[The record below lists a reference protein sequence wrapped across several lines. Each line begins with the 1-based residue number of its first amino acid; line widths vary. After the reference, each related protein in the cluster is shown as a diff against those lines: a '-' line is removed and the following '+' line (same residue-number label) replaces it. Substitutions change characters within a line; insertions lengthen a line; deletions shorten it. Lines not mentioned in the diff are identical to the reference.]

1 MSRTSPWR
9 AWPGSASLL
18 LGLLLVVLA
27 LAGLVAYEA
36 VQAARSRRVTA
47 ERALRDYATF
57 ASWELIA
64 KATTRLENEI
74 RDALSPATGTRATS
88 PYDRLPSPQV
98 IFGSAAPLLRCN
110 ESGGDPDRLYFRLD
124 LRDGSLTTVGP
135 APSSTQRRWITDTL
149 TWEALQPGRRF
160 GTVSGVDRD
169 STTALVYGIKQAQYG
184 AFAEPGAPMAVFGF
198 LTCQSAVGIQPLQRV
213 FANEALLPQAVSRGL
228 PNDSLLTLTVYDA
241 GGRSI
246 YASAPGAA
254 DRFSHEVATDPP
266 AALRVRVGLRE
277 TAASRLDVPVTPS
290 SRLPLLLALLAL
302 SGGLAAIGLRQLRRE
317 HELARLRS
325 DFTSSVSHELRT
337 PLAQIL
343 LYGETLT
350 LERARNDDE
359 RRAAAETIVQ
369 EARRLMRLVDNVL
382 QYARLERGL
391 ADLAPEPALLAPRL
405 RGILSS
411 FLATAPPGT
420 LRVRTDLDEAVAA
433 PVDSGAL
440 TQIVLNL
447 LDNAVK
453 YGPAGQTVTVS
464 LARRDGMARITVA
477 DQGAGVPEEE
487 RAHIWEPFVRVAR
500 RSNVTDGSG
509 LGLAVVKDLV
519 QGHGGDVDLESSP
532 SGACFIVSLPACQPP
547 TDPVQR

>member
-1 MSRTSPWR
+1 MSRTSPGR
-9 AWPGSASLL
+9 TWPGSATLL

-64 KATTRLENEI
+64 KSTTRLENEM
-74 RDALSPATGTRATS
+74 RDALSSATGTRATS

-98 IFGSAAPLLRCN
+98 IVASAAPLLLCN
-110 ESGGDPDRLYFRLD
+110 ESAGDPNRLHFRLD
-124 LRDGSLTTVGP
+124 LRDGSLATTGP
-135 APSSTQRRWITDTL
+135 APSPTERRWITDTL
-149 TWEALQPGRRF
+149 TKEALRPGQRF
-160 GTVSGVDRD
+160 GTVDRVDQD
-169 STTALVYGIKQAQYG
+169 STMALVFGIKQAQYG
-184 AFAEPGAPMAVFGF
+184 AFAEPGAPIAVYGF
-198 LTCQSAVGIQPLQRV
+198 LTCRSAIGVALLKRV
-213 FANEALLPQAVSRGL
+213 FATEALLPQAVSRGL

-241 GGRSI
+241 AGRSV

-254 DRFSHEVATDPP
+254 DRFSHEVAMDPP

-290 SRLPLLLALLAL
+290 SRLPLLLTLLAL

-391 ADLAPEPALLAPRL
+391 TGLAPEPALLAPRL
-405 RGILSS
+405 RGILSA

-420 LRVRTDLDEAVAA
+420 LRVRTDLDEGVAA

-453 YGPAGQTVTVS
+453 YGPAGQMVTVS
-464 LARRDGMARITVA
+464 LSRHDGIARISVA
-477 DQGAGVPEEE
+477 DQGHGIPESE
-487 RAHIWEPFVRVAR
+487 RAHIWEPFVRVTHGGNGTA
-500 RSNVTDGSG
+500 GSG

-519 QGHGGDVDLESSP
+519 QGHGGTVDLESSS

-547 TDPVQR
+547 NDPDQQ

>member
-1 MSRTSPWR
+1 
-9 AWPGSASLL
+9 
-18 LGLLLVVLA
+18 
-27 LAGLVAYEA
+27 
-36 VQAARSRRVTA
+36 
-47 ERALRDYATF
+47 
-57 ASWELIA
+57 
-64 KATTRLENEI
+64 
-74 RDALSPATGTRATS
+74 
-88 PYDRLPSPQV
+88 
-98 IFGSAAPLLRCN
+98 
-110 ESGGDPDRLYFRLD
+110 
-124 LRDGSLTTVGP
+124 VG
-135 APSSTQRRWITDTL
+135 
-149 TWEALQPGRRF
+149 
-160 GTVSGVDRD
+160 GVDHD
-169 STTALVYGIKQAQYG
+169 STMALVYGIKHAQYG
-184 AFAEPGAPMAVFGF
+184 AFAEPGAPIAVYGF
-198 LTCQSAVGIQPLQRV
+198 LTCRSAVGLQLLQRV
-213 FANEALLPQAVSRGL
+213 FVTEALLPQAVSRGL

-254 DRFSHEVATDPP
+254 DRFSHEVAMDPP

-391 ADLAPEPALLAPRL
+391 AGLAPEPALLAPRL

-411 FLATAPPGT
+411 FLAAAPPGT

-500 RSNVTDGSG
+500 RGNVTDGSG

-547 TDPVQR
+547 TEPVQR

>member
-1 MSRTSPWR
+1 M
-9 AWPGSASLL
+9 
-18 LGLLLVVLA
+18 
-27 LAGLVAYEA
+27 
-36 VQAARSRRVTA
+36 
-47 ERALRDYATF
+47 
-57 ASWELIA
+57 
-64 KATTRLENEI
+64 
-74 RDALSPATGTRATS
+74 
-88 PYDRLPSPQV
+88 
-98 IFGSAAPLLRCN
+98 
-110 ESGGDPDRLYFRLD
+110 
-124 LRDGSLTTVGP
+124 
-135 APSSTQRRWITDTL
+135 
-149 TWEALQPGRRF
+149 
-160 GTVSGVDRD
+160 
-169 STTALVYGIKQAQYG
+169 ALVFGIKQAQYG
-184 AFAEPGAPMAVFGF
+184 AFAEPGAPIAVYGF
-198 LTCQSAVGIQPLQRV
+198 LTCRSAIGLELLKRV
-213 FANEALLPQAVSRGL
+213 FATEALLPQAVSRGL

-241 GGRSI
+241 AGRPI
-246 YASAPGAA
+246 YASAAEAA
-254 DRFSHEVATDPP
+254 DRFSHEVAMDPP
-266 AALRVRVGLRE
+266 ASLRVRVGLRE
-277 TAASRLDVPVTPS
+277 TAATRLDVPVTPS

-391 ADLAPEPALLAPRL
+391 TGLAPEPALLAPRL

-420 LRVRTDLDEAVAA
+420 LRVRADLDEAVAA

-464 LARRDGMARITVA
+464 LARDDGMARISVA
-477 DQGAGVPEEE
+477 DQGPGVPERE
-487 RAHIWEPFVRVAR
+487 RAHIWEPFVRVAHGGDG
-500 RSNVTDGSG
+500 TEGSG

-519 QGHGGDVDLESSP
+519 QGHGGSVDLESSP
-532 SGACFIVSLPACQPP
+532 TGACFIVSLPACSPP
-547 TDPVQR
+547 TEPAPR